1 VALVCLVLNAHGSF
15 GTAWKEAVRACGC
28 KLIEVGA
35 VSEGSRLLEAHN
47 ANLPGL
53 IIAGASGGSDDKG
66 LSMAL
71 SLRESRRNIPIFLL
85 ARNGSEELAV
95 AGLRS
100 RVNDYFRM
108 PAETEA
114 LVRAVRALAAAQT
127 KPEGAPEESLIGST
141 EVMLRTKARLARVA
155 NSDANVLITGETG
168 TGKELAATVIH
179 ELSGRSSG
187 PLVCVNC
194 AAIPDTL
201 LESEMFGYERGAFT
215 GASSRKAGW
224 LEAADSGT
232 LFLDE
237 IGDLSATAQAKLL
250 RVIENKPYCRLG
262 GHSSLTPKLRFV
274 AATHRDLEKMASE
287 GQFRP
292 DLFYRLNVARVH
304 LPALREHREDIPLL
318 LHHYI
323 REFNRGAGNL
333 EFTEEVWNC
342 LMSYDWPGNIRE
354 LKNVLEGLAV
364 NALENRIQISDLP
377 PAVRGKLAD
386 PSPDRLTERE
396 KVLSALLST
405 KWNKSKAA
413 DRLHWSRMTLYRKL
427 NKYHLVTPPR

>member
-1 VALVCLVLNAHGSF
+1 VPLVCLIVNAHD
-15 GTAWKEAVRACGC
+15 AEWQEQLRKAGC
-28 KLIEVGA
+28 RLVYPATVADGL
-35 VSEGSRLLEAHN
+35 RLLETSQTDS
-47 ANLPGL
+47 PGL
-53 IIAGASGGSDDKG
+53 IIASADDETDDRG
-66 LSMAL
+66 LTMAL
-71 SLRESRRNIPIFLL
+71 RLRGSRRHLPIFLVAL
-85 ARNGSEELAV
+85 NGTEQLAV

-100 RVNDYFRM
+100 RIDNYFRM
-108 PAETEA
+108 PAELEH
-114 LVRAVRALAAAQT
+114 LLSEVRALAAART
-127 KPEGAPEESLIGST
+127 TPEGAPEEALIGST
-141 EVMLRTKARLARVA
+141 EVMLRTRARLVRVA
-155 NSDANVLITGETG
+155 ASDANVLITGETG

-194 AAIPDTL
+194 AAIPDAL
-201 LESEMFGYERGAFT
+201 IESEMFGYERGAFT

-224 LEAADSGT
+224 LEAADTGT

-250 RVIENKPYCRLG
+250 RVVENKPYCRLG
-262 GHSSLTPKLRFV
+262 GNAKVFPKVRFV
-274 AATHRDLEKMASE
+274 AATNRDLEKMASDA
-287 GQFRP
+287 QFRP

-333 EFTEEVWNC
+333 ELADEVWNC

-354 LKNVLEGLAV
+354 LKNLLEALTV
-364 NALENRIQISDLP
+364 NALEDRIQISDLP
-377 PAVRGKLAD
+377 PALRGKLAD
-386 PSPDRLTERE
+386 SSADCQSERE
-396 KVLSALLST
+396 RVLSALLST

-427 NKYHLVTPPR
+427 SKYHLTTPQR

>member
-1 VALVCLVLNAHGSF
+1 VPLVCLILNADGSF
-15 GTAWKEAVRACGC
+15 DVDWRERLRKSGC
-28 KLIEVGA
+28 KLIDVRT
-35 VSEGSRLLEAHN
+35 VSEGLRLLD
-47 ANLPGL
+47 ANQADSPGF
-53 IIAGASGGSDDKG
+53 IIAGAASESDDKG

-71 SLRESRRNIPIFLL
+71 RLRGSRRNIPIFLL
-85 ARNGSEELAV
+85 ARHGSEQLAV

-100 RVNDYFRM
+100 RIDDYFRM
-108 PAETEA
+108 PAEAEH
-114 LVRAVRALAAAQT
+114 LVRAVCALAAART
-127 KPEGAPEESLIGST
+127 KQECTPEESLIGST

-155 NSDANVLITGETG
+155 GSDANVLITGETG

-179 ELSGRSSG
+179 ELSGRSRG

-201 LESEMFGYERGAFT
+201 VESEMFGYERGAFT

-224 LEAADSGT
+224 LETADTGT

-237 IGDLSATAQAKLL
+237 IGELSATAQAKLL
-250 RVIENKPYCRLG
+250 RVVENKPYCRLG
-262 GHSSLTPKLRFV
+262 GHTNVLPKVRFV
-274 AATHRDLEKMASE
+274 AATHRDLEKMASD
-287 GQFRP
+287 GQFRT

-323 REFNRGAGNL
+323 QESNRGAANL
-333 EFTEEVWNC
+333 EFTDEVWNC

-354 LKNVLEGLAV
+354 LKNVLESLAV
-364 NALENRIQISDLP
+364 NAFEDRIQISDLP
-377 PAVRGKLAD
+377 PAVRGKLAHSSAD
-386 PSPDRLTERE
+386 CLNERE

-413 DRLHWSRMTLYRKL
+413 ARLHWSRMTLYRKL
-427 NKYHLVTPPR
+427 SKYHLVTPPR

>member
-1 VALVCLVLNAHGSF
+1 LVCLVLNADSSF
-15 GTAWKEAVRACGC
+15 GTDWKELLRKSGC

-35 VSEGSRLLEAHN
+35 VSEGLGFLDARHPNSA
-47 ANLPGL
+47 GL
-53 IIAGASGGSDDKG
+53 IIAGAAGESDDKG

-71 SLRESRRNIPIFLL
+71 CLRESRRDIPIFLL
-85 ARNGSEELAV
+85 APRGSEELAI

-108 PAETEA
+108 PAEKEA

-127 KPEGAPEESLIGST
+127 KQVSAPEESLIGST
-141 EVMLRTKARLARVA
+141 EVMLRTKAQLARVA

-179 ELSGRSSG
+179 ELSGRSGG

-262 GHSSLTPKLRFV
+262 GHSSLRPKLRFV
-274 AATHRDLEKMASE
+274 AATHRDLEQMASE
-287 GQFRP
+287 GHFRL

-323 REFNRGAGNL
+323 QEFNRGGGNL
-333 EFTEEVWNC
+333 EFTEEVWSC

-364 NALENRIQISDLP
+364 NAPGNRIQISDLP
-377 PAVRGKLAD
+377 SAVRGKLRD
-386 PSPDRLTERE
+386 LSVDCLTERE

-427 NKYHLVTPPR
+427 NKYHLVNPPR